1 MSEKNMEKMKEFLEK
16 KKKDNQRKQE
26 FQVNKKMG
34 ASSTSKKNQKTRGSN
49 NKV

>member
-16 KKKDNQRKQE
+16 KKADNKKKQE
-26 FQVNKKMG
+26 FQVNRKMG
-34 ASSTSKKNQKTRGSN
+34 SASTSKKNQKTRGSN